1 MCLIMACVII
11 LFNPILVIIGWENG
25 GDLPSLQAKP
35 CISCSN
41 KVVRNESDRSR
52 ENDRLRI
59 NYFFLK
65 ASTSAISA
73 TTRAAMDNP
82 STSGEGELEAV
93 SDAFSS
99 FGFS

>member
-1 MCLIMACVII
+1 MSHYGMRHHPIQSYVGNNRLRKWELIVLA
-11 LFNPILVIIGWENG
+11 
-25 GDLPSLQAKP
+25 
-35 CISCSN
+35 CISCSS
-41 KVVRNESDRSR
+41 KVEKQSDRFR
-52 ENDRLRI
+52 ENDRLQM